1 MLLYVFVMYRTCLTG
16 NCYLCYCHIATIRI
30 FGQLAAIWEINGS
43 FPVYLHIDSSITVN
57 IGHKTR
63 EEVQKLGN
71 WRDDRYAGGK
81 KEMENGT
88 FARRP
93 HRLQWITDKAREK
106 WWDEQ
111 CAEYSIVF
119 HKV

>member
-1 MLLYVFVMYRTCLTG
+1 
-16 NCYLCYCHIATIRI
+16 
-30 FGQLAAIWEINGS
+30 
-43 FPVYLHIDSSITVN
+43 
-57 IGHKTR
+57 
-63 EEVQKLGN
+63 
-71 WRDDRYAGGK
+71 
-81 KEMENGT
+81 MENGT